1 MAASAGKA
9 TSVRSAPK
17 WVEALVQNLG
27 GSHQGT
33 QQTRWMIS
41 MMEDPAG

>member
-1 MAASAGKA
+1 VAASAGKA

-17 WVEALVQNLG
+17 WVEALEKSG
-27 GSHQGT
+27 GFPMGVP
-33 QQTRWMIS
+33 QTRWMIS